1 MINNVENSC
10 AANIFME
17 TTIILGFFHFL
28 WELERKIWLFI
39 KYLVIG
45 HFKNS
50 GHCLIRGHLKLIFS

>member
-28 WELERKIWLFI
+28 WELKSAKFD
-39 KYLVIG
+39 YL
-45 HFKNS
+45 
-50 GHCLIRGHLKLIFS
+50 LII